1 MDFIKK
7 FEDYWNNQQITE
19 KDIVAFFGKG
29 MFNDLPKCFYNN
41 DMIIYFQNIWNWII
55 QSKKDINNKWVKM
68 FFDLFSKDDKKNQ
81 EAENWFKKQNKL
93 NGYSKASI
101 PGFFMINKT
110 QNNTKRF
117 IKIPNFQYYFLHV
130 FFLLSLKLDIKNLK
144 LEKSLA
150 PCMINSEYTHFK
162 LINGYDDSISIE
174 EIIKENDKFFSEF
187 KFVKIEKNLS
197 WYDLVSLKK
206 YDISSLRQY
215 CLRLDIKD
223 FFSSVYTH
231 LFAQDKII
239 SFLRKRLSFSK
250 KEINN
255 MGKRMDQFS
264 SWSNSNETHSI
275 ITGPFTSK
283 ISSEILLGAIDE
295 RIEEI
300 LLIEGFEDIKFL
312 HYVDDYYFF
321 SDKENLK
328 TKIQPLFESILMEF
342 NLSLNENKVKFD
354 KFPNALY
361 VNYNYIELTII
372 KNEILKN
379 NKVDVKICNSIL
391 NLFSNSLLKEKYI
404 DIKYCIKYIFGSFN
418 KKINIEKE
426 IAIIFISYLINLL
439 SIRSDLSSCISEQI
453 QKFVDILNNDEINNF
468 LLNLLHKY
476 LGKNIEKSNELN
488 VIHAFYL
495 LLIFESDIS
504 KIEKYF
510 DQSISSPFIIAMFLN
525 FLRTKKLKNL
535 KLVKKIFSINFTKN
549 QEFEKC
555 SNPWNSHYYY
565 ALIELAKYEKFIQ
578 KDFLDKDTTSKLNE
592 FNKYV
597 VENIEFVKFI

>member
-1 MDFIKK
+1 M
-7 FEDYWNNQQITE
+7 
-19 KDIVAFFGKG
+19 
-29 MFNDLPKCFYNN
+29 
-41 DMIIYFQNIWNWII
+41 
-55 QSKKDINNKWVKM
+55 
-68 FFDLFSKDDKKNQ
+68 
-81 EAENWFKKQNKL
+81 
-93 NGYSKASI
+93 
-101 PGFFMINKT
+101 
-110 QNNTKRF
+110 
-117 IKIPNFQYYFLHV
+117 
-130 FFLLSLKLDIKNLK
+130 
-144 LEKSLA
+144 
-150 PCMINSEYTHFK
+150 
-162 LINGYDDSISIE
+162 
-174 EIIKENDKFFSEF
+174 
-187 KFVKIEKNLS
+187 
-197 WYDLVSLKK
+197 
-206 YDISSLRQY
+206 
-215 CLRLDIKD
+215 
-223 FFSSVYTH
+223 
-231 LFAQDKII
+231 
-239 SFLRKRLSFSK
+239 
-250 KEINN
+250 
-255 MGKRMDQFS
+255 
-264 SWSNSNETHSI
+264 
-275 ITGPFTSK
+275 
-283 ISSEILLGAIDE
+283 LGAIDE

-555 SNPWNSHYYY
+555 SNP
-565 ALIELAKYEKFIQ
+565 
-578 KDFLDKDTTSKLNE
+578 
-592 FNKYV
+592 
-597 VENIEFVKFI
+597 